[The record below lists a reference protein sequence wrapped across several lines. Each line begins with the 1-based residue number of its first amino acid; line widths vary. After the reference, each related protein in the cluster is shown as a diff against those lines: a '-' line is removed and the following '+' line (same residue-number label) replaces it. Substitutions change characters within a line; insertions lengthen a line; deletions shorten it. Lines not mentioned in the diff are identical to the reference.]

1 LIAAACLAWG
11 IDNNLTRKLSSAD
24 PVLTAMIKGLVAGTV
39 NAALAILSGASLP
52 WIWITAAAATLG
64 FFGVGVSLVLFVLA
78 LRHLGAARA
87 GAYFSLAPFIG
98 AVLAIGLLHDALTFN
113 LALAGLL
120 MGFGLW
126 MHLVERHDHE
136 HEHEAFSHEHSHRH
150 DRHHQHAHEG
160 PMTEP
165 HSHWHRHA
173 PLRHTHPHYPD
184 LHHRHRHS

>member
-1 LIAAACLAWG
+1 MTMYSQRIAVDPAGSHYVRMEIRDAVPEDASAACQVLRQSIAELCVADHG
-11 IDNNLTRKLSSAD
+11 NDPAILTRWLSNKT
-24 PVLTAMIKGLVAGTV
+24 PEIVASWIAKPD
-39 NAALAILSGASLP
+39 NSL
-52 WIWITAAAATLG
+52 L
-64 FFGVGVSLVLFVLA
+64 
-78 LRHLGAARA
+78 
-87 GAYFSLAPFIG
+87 
-98 AVLAIGLLHDALTFN
+98 VLAIGLLHDALTFN